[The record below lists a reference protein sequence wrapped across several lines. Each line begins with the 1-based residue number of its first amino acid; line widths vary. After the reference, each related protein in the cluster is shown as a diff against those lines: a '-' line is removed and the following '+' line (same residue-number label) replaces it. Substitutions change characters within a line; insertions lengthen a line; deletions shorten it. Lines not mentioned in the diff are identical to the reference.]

1 MVRKVEGGIM
11 SASQLPPQL
20 ETALRALYYDFEES
34 EGAWA
39 GKSGM
44 PLALLNMLLWWLTWS
59 RASCAGLLPL

>member
-39 GKSGM
+39 GKSGL
-44 PLALLNMLLWWLTWS
+44 PLALLCYS
-59 RASCAGLLPL
+59 GG